1 LNKDNRKNK
10 DRRKTKMKKT
20 TILTTAIS
28 LCMAASMLAGCSQGS
43 SGGETA
49 VATRIEGGQ
58 TQISVEASEA
68 ASVSS
73 EDKYKFTYKGY
84 EIAPGS
90 NAAAALEAFGDDY
103 DRVEVASCAYQGVDI
118 VYTYPGFTLYAFSD
132 SGVEYIN
139 VIEVTDS
146 LIDCGGISVG
156 DSIQKAKDIYGTPDV
171 GDDYGVLYR
180 SGKTELQISTDGVDT
195 IIAIVYKRVA
205 E

>member
-1 LNKDNRKNK
+1 
-10 DRRKTKMKKT
+10 M
-20 TILTTAIS
+20 
-28 LCMAASMLAGCSQGS
+28 
-43 SGGETA
+43 
-49 VATRIEGGQ
+49 
-58 TQISVEASEA
+58 
-68 ASVSS
+68 
-73 EDKYKFTYKGY
+73 
-84 EIAPGS
+84 
-90 NAAAALEAFGDDY
+90 
-103 DRVEVASCAYQGVDI
+103 DI